1 MHVIAIT
8 GGTGS
13 GKTTLVQSIVSKI
26 AKKEILCLSSDSY
39 YKDNPKLSFLER
51 EKINYDEPNAI
62 DFNLLLQ
69 HINDLKSGKSIKVPK
84 YCFKTHLRK
93 KEYVVESPKKTL
105 LIEGILILSNSEL
118 RKEFN
123 LKIFLECDR
132 DLRLKRRIK
141 RDIKYRGRTEKEVID
156 RFEKNI
162 HEMHEKYVKPYIK
175 KVDIII
181 NNDKNL
187 KHAKSEIDLIVEN
200 LIN

>member
-26 AKKEILCLSSDSY
+26 SNKKILFLSSDSY

-51 EKINYDEPNAI
+51 EKINYDQPNAI
-62 DFNLLLQ
+62 DFNLLQQ

-93 KEYVVESPKKTL
+93 KEFVVESPKKTL

-132 DLRLKRRIK
+132 DLRLKRRVN
-141 RDIKYRGRTEKEVID
+141 RDVNERGRSKKDVIHLFRKRLD
-156 RFEKNI
+156 S
-162 HEMHEKYVKPYIK
+162 MHKKYVIPVKKYCDIVINTEEEINYDELIK
-175 KVDIII
+175 KIKI
-181 NNDKNL
+181 L
-187 KHAKSEIDLIVEN
+187 
-200 LIN
+200 